1 MAKRRNAKAV
11 ARLLRKA
18 DQDLKRGLTIADVS
32 RKLGVAQP
40 TYFRWRKSQS
50 AAGADPARD
59 CRELAAENERLK
71 QTVADL
77 VLDNRMLRDL
87 AKKKW

>member
-1 MAKRRNAKAV
+1 MKRRSAKEV
-11 ARLLRKA
+11 ARLLRQA
-18 DQDLKRGLTIADVS
+18 DRDLKRGLTIADVC
-32 RKLGVAQP
+32 RKLDVAQP
-40 TYFRWRKSQS
+40 TYFRWRKSQGTS
-50 AAGADPARD
+50 DTDADRV